1 MMLRSPNHVADE
13 IAVKT
18 GRAVTRRRMLRNS
31 GGAALSAAL
40 ATAFVG
46 SGEKPAFAQGTPT
59 SPCGPSPFCPSS
71 VCNDSAG
78 CSCHGRVYNTY
89 SCNAGGGSGCWFED
103 YRPRGG
109 HLWKCC
115 DCCCQSGGGASCSG
129 SACSGD
135 RACICRRCW
144 APNC

>member
-1 MMLRSPNHVADE
+1 MFMRRPGKLVDSVATRSAH
-13 IAVKT
+13 
-18 GRAVTRRRMLRNS
+18 AVTRRRLLRNS
-31 GGAALSAAL
+31 GGMAMGAALTTAYLGQAKPESAL
-40 ATAFVG
+40 AI
-46 SGEKPAFAQGTPT
+46 GTPT

-78 CSCHGRVYNTY
+78 CACYGRVYNTY
-89 SCNAGGGSGCWFED
+89 SCNQGGGSGCWFED

-115 DCCCQSGGGASCSG
+115 DCCCSGASG
-129 SACSGD
+129 SACSGCSTH